1 MRTGC
6 RILLVGH
13 SESSDRLA
21 ARLHADGYTVD
32 TVDSCEDALNLARSG
47 QYSIYFVESEV
58 VESNDMDIIAAIRVM
73 QPDASVIVISRGK
86 GMSAED
92 FTFLARTALD
102 NPPLAAGVMSL
113 EAMEKQLIGATLTYT
128 GGNIREAAHVLGID
142 RSTLYEK
149 IRKYEIPR
157 IKPKSAKPAPGHSTT
172 SE

>member
-13 SESSDRLA
+13 SESTGRLA

-32 TVDSCEDALNLARSG
+32 TVDSCEEALNLARSS
-47 QYSIYFVESEV
+47 QYCIYFVESEIV
-58 VESNDMDIIAAIRVM
+58 GSNGIDIIAAIRVM
-73 QPDASVIVISRGK
+73 QPDASVIVLSRGK

-92 FTFLARTALD
+92 FTSLAHTALS

-113 EAMEKQLIGATLTYT
+113 EAMERQLIGTTLRYT
-128 GGNIREAAHVLGID
+128 GGNIRESAHLLGID

-149 IRKYEIPR
+149 IRKYGIPR
-157 IKPKSAKPAPGHSTT
+157 IKPKPAKPAPDNSVAP
-172 SE
+172 E